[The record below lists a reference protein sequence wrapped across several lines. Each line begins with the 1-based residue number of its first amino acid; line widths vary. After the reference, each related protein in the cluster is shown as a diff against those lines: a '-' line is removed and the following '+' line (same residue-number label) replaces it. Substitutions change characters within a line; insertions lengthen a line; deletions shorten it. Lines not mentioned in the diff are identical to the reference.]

1 VLLLVKQ
8 LSVTALL
15 AQCVLLARTIQLVH
29 PPKQPNGG
37 VLAAP
42 HVNAALQR
50 LEGLDVARP
59 AEPEGIDD
67 TTDAAEV
74 NAAIERL
81 AATCVQ
87 QMPQV

>member
-1 VLLLVKQ
+1 MPIVMAHIIDEWGVRM
-8 LSVTALL
+8 V
-15 AQCVLLARTIQLVH
+15 VLLALGQQKAML
-29 PPKQPNGG
+29 QPNGG